1 MSFWFTSQTARFL
14 GLSRPEIYRLQ
25 KEGEIVGKK
34 NEFGW
39 WVFDRDSV
47 EAFKKTHTRKRR
59 RRVHQPLPEG
69 EIARRC
75 YDAWDQGMSLN
86 DAIRQFA
93 LVPEKARKWYREYT
107 ADGDKEPMGPQ
118 EKIELDIK
126 RAELDLERENIAL
139 KREIGMAKAMG
150 MTMGITGGKKK

>member
-25 KEGEIVGKK
+25 KEGEIVGQK

-39 WVFDRDSV
+39 WMFDRDSV
-47 EAFKKTHTRKRR
+47 EAFKRTHTRKRR

-69 EIARRC
+69 ELARRC
-75 YDAWDQGMSLN
+75 YDAWDQGMTLN
-86 DAIRQFA
+86 DAVRQFA
-93 LVPEKARKWYREYT
+93 LVPEKARKWYREWL
-107 ADGDKEPMGPQ
+107 ADSDKEPLGPQ

-126 RAELDLERENIAL
+126 RAELDIERETLAL
-139 KREIGMAKAMG
+139 KREQGMEKAMRAAV
-150 MTMGITGGKKK
+150 GIKDGKKK